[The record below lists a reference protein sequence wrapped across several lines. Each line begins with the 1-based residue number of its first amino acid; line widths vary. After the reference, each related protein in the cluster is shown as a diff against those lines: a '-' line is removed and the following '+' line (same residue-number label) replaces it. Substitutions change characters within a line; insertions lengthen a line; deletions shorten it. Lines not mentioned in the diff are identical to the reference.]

1 MNKINHEFFG
11 VIDTQK
17 DLDNGLGDIFGDGIS
32 VLWEEEYKGITVTL
46 WYDKNYEITNEI
58 LDIFSNFLKNYDLHD
73 KNLRLALKEYLK
85 KDNEYIVFH
94 KDAGLKVPSDISEF
108 VEKMQVNSI
117 ALWIKE
123 DFINVDFMINSDE
136 SDEILCVKLNNNL
149 EVKSIDWES

>member
-1 MNKINHEFFG
+1 MSKFNHEFFG

-17 DLDNGLGDIFGDGIS
+17 DLDNGLGNIFGDGIS
-32 VLWEEEYKGITVTL
+32 VLWEEKYKGTIVTL

-94 KDAGLKVPSDISEF
+94 KDAGLKVPNDISEF
-108 VEKMQVNSI
+108 VEKMQVTSI
-117 ALWIKE
+117 ALWIGE
-123 DFINVDFMINSDE
+123 DFINVDFMINPDE
-136 SDEILCVKLNNNL
+136 SDEILCVKLNDNL